1 MGVAPHSR
9 HEHATA
15 AAPLPRFVRV
25 EGSAVCF
32 ASALTQAFPDA
43 LYLSCAGDLIRLDL
57 PEADFRIRVFSS
69 AASTVGRFDFQAVF
83 RAPEEAGGTW
93 WTSWTVGVDHG
104 PGHLSR
110 CVELLVDETRDSR
123 RRFARM
129 LADARPTWEGA
140 S

>member
-1 MGVAPHSR
+1 M
-9 HEHATA
+9 
-15 AAPLPRFVRV
+15 RV

-32 ASALTQAFPDA
+32 ASALAEAFPDA

-69 AASTVGRFDFQAVF
+69 AAFTVGRFDFQAVF

-93 WTSWTVGVDHG
+93 WTSWTVGVDQR
-104 PGHLSR
+104 PGHLTR
-110 CVELLVDETRDSR
+110 CAALLVDETRDSR

-129 LADARPTWEGA
+129 LADARLIWESA